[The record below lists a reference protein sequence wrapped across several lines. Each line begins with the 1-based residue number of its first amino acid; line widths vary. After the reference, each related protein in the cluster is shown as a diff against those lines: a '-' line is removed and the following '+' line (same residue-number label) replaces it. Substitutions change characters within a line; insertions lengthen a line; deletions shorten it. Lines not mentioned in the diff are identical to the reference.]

1 MMSGEGKK
9 QRELE
14 LLPNTNMLRSNVLLD
29 DEETRQLKIHT
40 YN

>member
-1 MMSGEGKK
+1 MMSGEGEK

-14 LLPNTNMLRSNVLLD
+14 ILPNTNVLRSNVLD

-40 YN
+40 CN